1 MGKVVGWI
9 IERCGQEGKK
19 CGQEGRRGVVKRE
32 REVCGQHEKRE
43 VWSRGEEVGSRG
55 EEVWSRGKEE
65 GWCGYLHLVVL
76 RGEGYYGG
84 KRLLQKVVSLV
95 QCC

>member
-1 MGKVVGWI
+1 MVKTG
-9 IERCGQEGKK
+9 
-19 CGQEGRRGVVKRE
+19 RGVVKSG

-43 VWSRGEEVGSRG
+43 VWSRGEEVG
-55 EEVWSRGKEE
+55 SRGKEE